1 MIFFEELKEYKSM
14 TIGLSRIKNFL
25 DDIGNPQNNI
35 KFVHIAGSN
44 GKGST
49 ATFISEILKNAG
61 YKVALY
67 TSPHLINITER
78 IKINGQDISQNI
90 FDYLSKKY
98 LKKAI
103 YFKLSFFEYL
113 TVIAFIYFNEQKVD
127 IAVIE
132 TGLGGRFDATNI
144 IKNTL
149 ICVITSISNEH
160 NDVLGDN
167 LDKIF
172 FEKTGIIK
180 NNAFIVC
187 GNLYNFDMTKII
199 QEKQNKLYLYN
210 NDFIAIN
217 NKSSL
222 YMQNFDYVSKNI
234 KITNIEIKLFG
245 RYQIINASIAVCVA
259 TLLNYKHFFL
269 NEKHI
274 KYGLKNTSIE
284 CRFDIKKIR
293 SFNKNYDIIIDGSHN
308 VEGIDM
314 FVETFIEL
322 GFSCKKRTFIF
333 SVMKEK
339 RYKEMIKRIVLFANK
354 VILPNI
360 DNNRSLNQYVL
371 KREFSEYID
380 ERNIYVVNNVVDA
393 CNMINENEVAI
404 SIGSLYLAGKI
415 LNILKNCI

>member
-1 MIFFEELKEYKSM
+1 MIFFEKLKEYENM
-14 TIGLSRIKNFL
+14 TAGISRIRKFL
-25 DDIGNPQNNI
+25 DNIGNPQDKI
-35 KFVHIAGSN
+35 KAVHIAGSN

-49 ATFISEILKNAG
+49 ATFISEILKYAG

-78 IKINGQDISQNI
+78 IKINGQNIKQNI

-98 LKKAI
+98 FKKAI

-113 TVIAFIYFNEQKVD
+113 TAIAFIYFNEQKVD
-127 IAVIE
+127 IAIIE

-149 ICVITSISNEH
+149 ICVVTSISNEH
-160 NDVLGDN
+160 NDILGDD

-187 GNLYNFDMTKII
+187 GDLNNFNMVKNIKK
-199 QEKQNKLYLYN
+199 KQNISYLYN

-222 YMQNFDYVSKNI
+222 CTQKFDYVSKNI
-234 KITNIEIKLFG
+234 KITNIEIGLLGK
-245 RYQIINASIAVCVA
+245 YQIINASVAVCVA
-259 TLLNYKHFFL
+259 ILLNGKSFFL

-274 KYGLKNTSIE
+274 KCGLRNAVIE

-293 SFNKNYDIIIDGSHN
+293 KFNKNYDIIIDGSHN
-308 VEGIDM
+308 IEGIDM
-314 FVETFIEL
+314 FIKTFIEL
-322 GFSCKKRTFIF
+322 GFSCKKRSFIF

-339 RYKEMIKRIVLFANK
+339 KYKEMIKRIIPFINK

-360 DNNRSLNQYVL
+360 DNSRSLSQSVL
-371 KREFSEYID
+371 KHEFSKYID
-380 ERNIYVVNNVVDA
+380 IKNIYIVNNVVDA
-393 CNMINENEVAI
+393 CNMINEYEVAV

-415 LNILKNCI
+415 LNIFKNCI